1 MASRLYRTTSALYCT
16 VERHLLGLGLAQL
29 GSPTLLALVTL
40 VVTGLVLLEARQTQ
54 TRIARFLPARAH
66 DAHNRLLRTMPFSTR
81 ALMRLLMSFAT
92 SLGQEGY
99 LVLDD
104 VIIEKAYAKRLPWAG
119 WTYSFAK
126 KRKVYGLHIVVLIW
140 CNDDRQWRIPV
151 GFRWW
156 RPARSCAAPAYRTKL
171 ELAAELVQAVVAAQI
186 PVRYIVFDTAYT
198 AGWFTKRLA
207 RLGLTWQG
215 TLDPKT
221 HVVWHGT
228 KQSVGH
234 LATTLPLKWRP
245 QLRLRACAVEVYA
258 PSYGVIRLCV
268 TKNRHGNY
276 EYLASNALTSDL
288 TSMVGAKRS
297 RWSVE
302 TVFRDTKQYGGL
314 EACQC
319 WTDAAWVR
327 HVALVLLTFV
337 VLQQLRQRPNE
348 SVGAVKERW
357 HLATLQDGE
366 AAPEPLRACPPE
378 LRGGAV
384 PAPRRSRTD
393 PLRGCPPDLR
403 PRRDGPP
410 TAGSRAAAPRSPA
423 RRRPPVSLPF
433 SEPMPCAA

>member
-1 MASRLYRTTSALYCT
+1 MAGTAGQGQTPM
-16 VERHLLGLGLAQL
+16 VQL
-29 GSPTLLALVTL
+29 QPG
-40 VVTGLVLLEARQTQ
+40 R
-54 TRIARFLPARAH
+54 
-66 DAHNRLLRTMPFSTR
+66 
-81 ALMRLLMSFAT
+81 
-92 SLGQEGY
+92 
-99 LVLDD
+99 
-104 VIIEKAYAKRLPWAG
+104 
-119 WTYSFAK
+119 
-126 KRKVYGLHIVVLIW
+126 
-140 CNDDRQWRIPV
+140 
-151 GFRWW
+151 
-156 RPARSCAAPAYRTKL
+156 
-171 ELAAELVQAVVAAQI
+171 AAEAE
-186 PVRYIVFDTAYT
+186 F
-198 AGWFTKRLA
+198 
-207 RLGLTWQG
+207 
-215 TLDPKT
+215 
-221 HVVWHGT
+221 
-228 KQSVGH
+228 
-234 LATTLPLKWRP
+234 
-245 QLRLRACAVEVYA
+245 
-258 PSYGVIRLCV
+258 VICDQ
-268 TKNRHGNY
+268 TI
-276 EYLASNALTSDL
+276 
-288 TSMVGAKRS
+288 
-297 RWSVE
+297 E